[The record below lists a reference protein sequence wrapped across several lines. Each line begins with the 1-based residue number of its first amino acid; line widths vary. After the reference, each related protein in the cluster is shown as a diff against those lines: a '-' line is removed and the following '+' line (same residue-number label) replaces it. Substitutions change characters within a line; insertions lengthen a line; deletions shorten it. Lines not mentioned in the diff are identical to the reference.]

1 MKKQTILILL
11 ILGSMAS
18 MAQAKKPDSVHLNLS
33 LPELQLI
40 YQAVDNAH
48 ADHME
53 IKQLLEYIG
62 RQYAEQAKPKVDSTG
77 AKK

>member
-11 ILGSMAS
+11 ILGSMAG
-18 MAQAKKPDSVHLNLS
+18 MAQAKKLDSVHLTLS
-33 LPELQLI
+33 LPDLQLI

-48 ADHME
+48 ADHVE
-53 IKQLLEYIG
+53 IKQLLEYINV
-62 RQYAEQAKPKVDSTG
+62 QYQNQMRPNVDSTG